1 MNKIKNIIKE
11 NKDISITFITLLLL
25 STIFGFG
32 LFMTTLLIEIGFV
45 IKWKI
50 SEKERIK
57 FTKREKGIFI
67 SLIVILFLLVDT
79 TISNTNLMSEIE
91 NLEQQVVNKE
101 SRYNKLSEQYNKIVE
116 KNRELETKVEEA
128 KPWFEMKEE
137 ERLAEEKRLEEER
150 LAREEAERKA
160 EEEEQRK
167 KEEEERKEREEA
179 ERKEKQ
185 GYNTGI
191 TYNQLAR
198 TPDEYEGEKVKFSGK
213 VLQVSEGLFSDVI
226 RLAVNGSYDNVLWLT
241 VPSGTTEERILED
254 DQITIYGVSE
264 GIHTYT
270 TVMGAS
276 VSIPSVSVDKID
288 N

>member
-25 STIFGFG
+25 SMIFGFG

-67 SLIVILFLLVDT
+67 SLIVVLFLLVDT

-91 NLEQQVVNKE
+91 NLEQQVVNEE

-116 KNRELETKVEEA
+116 KNRELEAKVEEA
-128 KPWFEMKEE
+128 SPWFEMKEE
-137 ERLAEEKRLEEER
+137 ERKAEEER
-150 LAREEAERKA
+150 LAKEKAEKEEAERKA
-160 EEEEQRK
+160 
-167 KEEEERKEREEA
+167 KEEEERKAKEEA

-254 DQITIYGVSE
+254 DYITIYGVSE